1 MSFGQHIVA
10 SPDSG
15 GPRGKLTAVKRAL
28 VTGGASGIG
37 AACAD
42 VLEREGWQVI
52 RADINATPGG
62 ASADDPAVRPLDV
75 TDEDAWDRLMA
86 DIGPIDGLVTS
97 AGIRTR
103 SMIVDT
109 TLDEWERHLR
119 VNVTG
124 TWLAIRAFLRAIP
137 DHRPRSIVTIA
148 SVNAT
153 IAVPGQAHYVASKG
167 AIASLSRAAALEGAP
182 LGVRVNSIAP
192 GPIRTPMASERLDD
206 PEQVRW
212 LTGRVPL
219 GRVGEPSE
227 IGEVAEFL
235 LSDRASYISGE
246 VVVRRRRMGS
256 QCGLKRTSTTATH
269 TPTQG
274 DSIPMAYDVELDTD
288 ECVSAGKCVAAAPR
302 FFVFDDDEI
311 ATIDQ
316 GGPRPADDALLRIAR
331 QCPSGAIKLFADGV
345 EVEL

>member
-1 MSFGQHIVA
+1 LI
-10 SPDSG
+10 
-15 GPRGKLTAVKRAL
+15 
-28 VTGGASGIG
+28 TGGASGIG
-37 AACAD
+37 AACAE
-42 VLEREGWQVI
+42 VLEREGWEVV
-52 RADINATPGG
+52 RADISAGHGANASTDPG
-62 ASADDPAVRPLDV
+62 VRHLDV
-75 TDEDAWDRLMA
+75 TDEGAWDRLMA
-86 DIGPIDGLVTS
+86 DVGPLDGLVTS

-137 DHRPRSIVTIA
+137 PDDERPRSIVTIA

-219 GRVGEPSE
+219 GRVGEASE
-227 IGEVAEFL
+227 IAEVAEFL
-235 LSDRASYISGE
+235 LSGRASYISGE
-246 VVVRRRRMGS
+246 V
-256 QCGLKRTSTTATH
+256 L
-269 TPTQG
+269 
-274 DSIPMAYDVELDTD
+274 Y
-288 ECVSAGKCVAAAPR
+288 
-302 FFVFDDDEI
+302 
-311 ATIDQ
+311 
-316 GGPRPADDALLRIAR
+316 
-331 QCPSGAIKLFADGV
+331 ADGGWAANAV
-345 EVEL
+345 